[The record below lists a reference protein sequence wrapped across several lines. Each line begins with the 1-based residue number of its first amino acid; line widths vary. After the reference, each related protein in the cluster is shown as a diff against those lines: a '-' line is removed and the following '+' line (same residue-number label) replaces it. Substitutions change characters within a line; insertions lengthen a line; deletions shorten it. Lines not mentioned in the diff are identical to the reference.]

1 MESFHV
7 YCAWEGER
15 DFDRVQEEVY
25 RFEQLWHN
33 LAPNVKVFNIP
44 EAVAEKL
51 LRYTPSTKPTW
62 NQKVEFDTRPLP
74 SKLSYFSDNK
84 SEEKEESK
92 NIFSTDNIVEKTITN
107 ISEADKEKELQAFN
121 IRERQ
126 TYYRAYYYQTDESL
140 SLIL

>member
-7 YCAWEGER
+7 YCDWVGER
-15 DFDRVQEEVY
+15 DFDRVQEEVF

-62 NQKVEFDTRPLP
+62 NQKV
-74 SKLSYFSDNK
+74 
-84 SEEKEESK
+84 
-92 NIFSTDNIVEKTITN
+92 
-107 ISEADKEKELQAFN
+107 
-121 IRERQ
+121 
-126 TYYRAYYYQTDESL
+126 
-140 SLIL
+140 